1 MSTRAWLGERAG
13 GLGAS
18 VKMPRGGS
26 KGKGGKGVGSEVG
39 PSRGDVS
46 ALVASPALS
55 RKRELSAESV
65 GENAWVVRGV
75 LSPREAAT
83 LVAAADAR
91 GYDHATSR
99 GPRFGEAYRDHGRAN
114 FEDPRLADALW
125 DDTGL
130 REAIVAA
137 VGPVRG
143 RVAAG
148 LNPALRVY
156 RYAPREH
163 FGAHY
168 DDFARTPRGVTELT
182 LLAYLTGDVEGGET
196 CFYRDAHEGAREL
209 FRVAPE
215 VGKVLVFRHGDACL
229 PHASVAVRRGEKVVL
244 RSDVAFA

>member
-1 MSTRAWLGERAG
+1 MGGARRAL
-13 GLGAS
+13 
-18 VKMPRGGS
+18 
-26 KGKGGKGVGSEVG
+26 
-39 PSRGDVS
+39 
-46 ALVASPALS
+46 
-55 RKRELSAESV
+55 
-65 GENAWVVRGV
+65 
-75 LSPREAAT
+75 PREAAT

-99 GPRFGEAYRDHGRAN
+99 GPRFGEAHRDHGRAN

-137 VGPVRG
+137 VGPVRARRRG
-143 RVAAG
+143 AQPRAPRLSIRPART
-148 LNPALRVY
+148 LRRALR
-156 RYAPREH
+156 RLRAN
-163 FGAHY
+163 AQ
-168 DDFARTPRGVTELT
+168 GVTELT